1 MKPEYVEAHTE
12 LGFAL
17 WKLHRLPAATESLRT
32 AIRLRNEDATAHLYL
47 GYVFIEARNKPGVL
61 NEYRIL
67 RQLDATKAQKLY
79 DAAPANL
86 RN

>member
-1 MKPEYVEAHTE
+1 MLKTFVVYVE
-12 LGFAL
+12 
-17 WKLHRLPAATESLRT
+17 
-32 AIRLRNEDATAHLYL
+32 
-47 GYVFIEARNKPGVL
+47 NKPGVL